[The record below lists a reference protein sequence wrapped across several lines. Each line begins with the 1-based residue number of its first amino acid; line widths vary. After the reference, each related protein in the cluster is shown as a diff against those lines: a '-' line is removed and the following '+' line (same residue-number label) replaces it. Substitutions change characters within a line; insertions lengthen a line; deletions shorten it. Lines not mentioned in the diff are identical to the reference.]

1 MAKKGS
7 FLKTVIGLGSL
18 AVAGKVA
25 YDKYKNTKE
34 KYVREETESAE
45 DVVKKY
51 NAIAESKVIEIQDE
65 EFEGCEIKASA
76 SKVVLDLSLAAIEK
90 DVYINFKS
98 QASSVVI
105 VVPEGVN
112 VTCDIEKVASRVR
125 NEVVNVDEEGIHTVY
140 VIGNA
145 SVSNVDI
152 IPVDFYGEDEDF
164 EDEDYEET
172 DNESDVKTASG
183 AEDTVK
189 DAQAASVKEDAG
201 TEAGEEKEPVGTE
214 VSEETEVPDDTAEAS
229 APEEKQEQTEQ
240 TENDSDSTSDASD
253 EISLQEV

>member
-1 MAKKGS
+1 MYILKNKQIISKQQQTGGMIMAKKGS
-7 FLKTVIGLGSL
+7 LLKTVIGLGSL

-25 YDKYKNTKE
+25 YDKYRNTKE
-34 KYVREETESAE
+34 KYVKEEKESAD

-76 SKVVLDLSLAAIEK
+76 SKVVLDLSLAVIEK

-125 NEVVNVDEEGIHTVY
+125 NEVINVDEEGIHTVY

-164 EDEDYEET
+164 EDEDVEAEADESNTDDAADAGESGENTVEAKPEVKADVDEKAEKSDGDRDDTDET
-172 DNESDVKTASG
+172 D
-183 AEDTVK
+183 
-189 DAQAASVKEDAG
+189 
-201 TEAGEEKEPVGTE
+201 
-214 VSEETEVPDDTAEAS
+214 
-229 APEEKQEQTEQ
+229 
-240 TENDSDSTSDASD
+240 
-253 EISLQEV
+253 EIPLQEV

>member
-7 FLKTVIGLGSL
+7 LLKTVIGLGSL

-25 YDKYKNTKE
+25 YDKYRNTKE
-34 KYVREETESAE
+34 KYVKEEKESAD

-76 SKVVLDLSLAAIEK
+76 SKVVLDLSLAVIEK

-125 NEVVNVDEEGIHTVY
+125 NEVINVDEEGIHTVY

-164 EDEDYEET
+164 EDEDVEAEADESNT
-172 DNESDVKTASG
+172 D
-183 AEDTVK
+183 
-189 DAQAASVKEDAG
+189 DAEDAG
-201 TEAGEEKEPVGTE
+201 ESGENTVEAKPEVKADVDEKAEKSDGDR
-214 VSEETEVPDDTAEAS
+214 DDTDE
-229 APEEKQEQTEQ
+229 T
-240 TENDSDSTSDASD
+240 D
-253 EISLQEV
+253 EIPLQEV

>member
-1 MAKKGS
+1 MYILKNKQIISKQQQTGGMIMAKKGS
-7 FLKTVIGLGSL
+7 LLKTVIGLGSL

-25 YDKYKNTKE
+25 YDKYRNTKE
-34 KYVREETESAE
+34 KYVKEEKESAD

-76 SKVVLDLSLAAIEK
+76 SKVVLDLSLAVIEK

-125 NEVVNVDEEGIHTVY
+125 NEVINVDEEGIHTVY

-145 SVSNVDI
+145 SVSNVD
-152 IPVDFYGEDEDF
+152 FYGDDEDF
-164 EDEDYEET
+164 EDEDVEAEADESNT
-172 DNESDVKTASG
+172 D
-183 AEDTVK
+183 
-189 DAQAASVKEDAG
+189 DAADAG
-201 TEAGEEKEPVGTE
+201 ESGENTVEAKPEVKADVDEKAEKSDGDR
-214 VSEETEVPDDTAEAS
+214 DDTDD
-229 APEEKQEQTEQ
+229 T
-240 TENDSDSTSDASD
+240 D
-253 EISLQEV
+253 EIPLQEV

>member
-7 FLKTVIGLGSL
+7 LLKTVIGLGSL

-25 YDKYKNTKE
+25 YDKYRNTKE
-34 KYVREETESAE
+34 KYVKEEKESAD

-76 SKVVLDLSLAAIEK
+76 SKVVLDLSLAVIEK

-125 NEVVNVDEEGIHTVY
+125 NEVINVDEEGIHTVY

-164 EDEDYEET
+164 EDEDVEAEADESNTDDAADAGESGENTVETKPEVKADVDEKAEKSDGDRDDTDET
-172 DNESDVKTASG
+172 D
-183 AEDTVK
+183 
-189 DAQAASVKEDAG
+189 
-201 TEAGEEKEPVGTE
+201 
-214 VSEETEVPDDTAEAS
+214 
-229 APEEKQEQTEQ
+229 
-240 TENDSDSTSDASD
+240 
-253 EISLQEV
+253 EIPLQEV

>member
-1 MAKKGS
+1 MYILKNKQIISKQQQTGGMIMAKKGS
-7 FLKTVIGLGSL
+7 LLKTVIGLGSL

-25 YDKYKNTKE
+25 YDKYRNTKE
-34 KYVREETESAE
+34 KYVKEEKESAD

-76 SKVVLDLSLAAIEK
+76 SKVVLDLSLAVIEK

-98 QASSVVI
+98 QASCVVI

-125 NEVVNVDEEGIHTVY
+125 NEVINVDEEGIHTVY

-164 EDEDYEET
+164 EDEDVEAEADESNT
-172 DNESDVKTASG
+172 DDAADAGESGENTVEAKPEVKADVDEKAEESDG
-183 AEDTVK
+183 DR
-189 DAQAASVKEDAG
+189 
-201 TEAGEEKEPVGTE
+201 
-214 VSEETEVPDDTAEAS
+214 DDT
-229 APEEKQEQTEQ
+229 
-240 TENDSDSTSDASD
+240 D
-253 EISLQEV
+253 EIPLQEV

>member
-7 FLKTVIGLGSL
+7 LLKTVIGLGSL

-25 YDKYKNTKE
+25 YDKYRNTKE
-34 KYVREETESAE
+34 KYVKEEKESAD

-76 SKVVLDLSLAAIEK
+76 SKVVLDLSLAVIEK

-125 NEVVNVDEEGIHTVY
+125 NEVINVDEEGIQTVY

-164 EDEDYEET
+164 EDEDVEAEADESNTDDAADAGESGENTVEAKPEVKADVDEKAEKSDGDRDDTDET
-172 DNESDVKTASG
+172 D
-183 AEDTVK
+183 
-189 DAQAASVKEDAG
+189 
-201 TEAGEEKEPVGTE
+201 
-214 VSEETEVPDDTAEAS
+214 
-229 APEEKQEQTEQ
+229 
-240 TENDSDSTSDASD
+240 
-253 EISLQEV
+253 EIPLQEV

>member
-7 FLKTVIGLGSL
+7 LLKTVIGLGSL

-25 YDKYKNTKE
+25 YDKYRNTKE
-34 KYVREETESAE
+34 KYVKEEKESAD

-76 SKVVLDLSLAAIEK
+76 SKVVLDLSLAVIEK

-105 VVPEGVN
+105 VVPEEVN

-125 NEVVNVDEEGIHTVY
+125 NEVINVDEEGIHTVY

-164 EDEDYEET
+164 EDEDVEAEADESNTDDAADAGESGENTVEAKPEVKADVDEKAEKSDGDRDDTDET
-172 DNESDVKTASG
+172 D
-183 AEDTVK
+183 
-189 DAQAASVKEDAG
+189 
-201 TEAGEEKEPVGTE
+201 
-214 VSEETEVPDDTAEAS
+214 
-229 APEEKQEQTEQ
+229 
-240 TENDSDSTSDASD
+240 
-253 EISLQEV
+253 EIPLQEV

>member
-7 FLKTVIGLGSL
+7 LLKTVIGLGSL

-25 YDKYKNTKE
+25 YDKYRNTKE
-34 KYVREETESAE
+34 KYVKEEKESAD

-76 SKVVLDLSLAAIEK
+76 SKVVLDLSLAVNEK
-90 DVYINFKS
+90 DVYINIKS

-125 NEVVNVDEEGIHTVY
+125 NEVINVDEEGIHTVY

-164 EDEDYEET
+164 EDEDVEAEADESNTDDAADAGESGENTVEAKPEVKADADEKAEKSDGDRDDTDET
-172 DNESDVKTASG
+172 D
-183 AEDTVK
+183 
-189 DAQAASVKEDAG
+189 
-201 TEAGEEKEPVGTE
+201 
-214 VSEETEVPDDTAEAS
+214 
-229 APEEKQEQTEQ
+229 
-240 TENDSDSTSDASD
+240 
-253 EISLQEV
+253 EIPLQEV

>member
-7 FLKTVIGLGSL
+7 LLKTVIGLGSL

-25 YDKYKNTKE
+25 YDKYRNTKE
-34 KYVREETESAE
+34 KYVKEEKESAD

-76 SKVVLDLSLAAIEK
+76 SKVVLDLSLAVIEK

-125 NEVVNVDEEGIHTVY
+125 NEVSNVDEEGIHTVY

-164 EDEDYEET
+164 EDEDVEAEADESNTDDAADAGESGENTVEAKPEVKADVDEKAEKSDGDRDDTDET
-172 DNESDVKTASG
+172 D
-183 AEDTVK
+183 
-189 DAQAASVKEDAG
+189 
-201 TEAGEEKEPVGTE
+201 
-214 VSEETEVPDDTAEAS
+214 
-229 APEEKQEQTEQ
+229 
-240 TENDSDSTSDASD
+240 
-253 EISLQEV
+253 EIPLQEV

>member
-7 FLKTVIGLGSL
+7 LLKTVIGLGSL

-25 YDKYKNTKE
+25 YDKYRNTKE
-34 KYVREETESAE
+34 KYVKEEKESAD

-76 SKVVLDLSLAAIEK
+76 SKVVLDLSLAVIEK

-125 NEVVNVDEEGIHTVY
+125 NEVINVDEEGIKGLVQKLTDLINNDGKVEKVDELGKKKLAYEIQKNKEGYY
-140 VIGNA
+140 VVFNFEANPDLISELERNYR
-145 SVSNVDI
+145 I
-152 IPVDFYGEDEDF
+152 TDEVIKF
-164 EDEDYEET
+164 MTIKVEE
-172 DNESDVKTASG
+172 
-183 AEDTVK
+183 
-189 DAQAASVKEDAG
+189 
-201 TEAGEEKEPVGTE
+201 
-214 VSEETEVPDDTAEAS
+214 
-229 APEEKQEQTEQ
+229 
-240 TENDSDSTSDASD
+240 
-253 EISLQEV
+253 

>member
-7 FLKTVIGLGSL
+7 LLKTVIGIGSL

-25 YDKYKNTKE
+25 YDKYRNTKE
-34 KYVREETESAE
+34 KYVKEEKESAD

-76 SKVVLDLSLAAIEK
+76 SKVVLDLSLAVIEK

-125 NEVVNVDEEGIHTVY
+125 NEVINVDEEGIHTVY

-152 IPVDFYGEDEDF
+152 IPVYFYGEDEDF
-164 EDEDYEET
+164 EDEDVEAEADESNTDDAADAGESGENTVEAKPEVKADVDEKAEKSDGDRDDTDET
-172 DNESDVKTASG
+172 D
-183 AEDTVK
+183 
-189 DAQAASVKEDAG
+189 
-201 TEAGEEKEPVGTE
+201 
-214 VSEETEVPDDTAEAS
+214 
-229 APEEKQEQTEQ
+229 
-240 TENDSDSTSDASD
+240 
-253 EISLQEV
+253 EIPLQEV

>member
-7 FLKTVIGLGSL
+7 LLKTVIGLGSL

-25 YDKYKNTKE
+25 YDKYRNTKE
-34 KYVREETESAE
+34 KYVKEEKESAD

-76 SKVVLDLSLAAIEK
+76 SKVVLDLSLAVIEK

-125 NEVVNVDEEGIHTVY
+125 NEVINVDEEGIHTVY

-164 EDEDYEET
+164 EDEDVEAEADESNT
-172 DNESDVKTASG
+172 D
-183 AEDTVK
+183 
-189 DAQAASVKEDAG
+189 DAADAG
-201 TEAGEEKEPVGTE
+201 ESGENAVEAKPEVKADVDEKAEKSDGDR
-214 VSEETEVPDDTAEAS
+214 DDTDD
-229 APEEKQEQTEQ
+229 T
-240 TENDSDSTSDASD
+240 D
-253 EISLQEV
+253 EIPLQEV

>member
-7 FLKTVIGLGSL
+7 LLKTVIGLGSL

-25 YDKYKNTKE
+25 YDKYRNTKE
-34 KYVREETESAE
+34 KYVKEENESAD

-76 SKVVLDLSLAAIEK
+76 SKVVLDLSLAVIEK

-125 NEVVNVDEEGIHTVY
+125 NEVSNVDEEGIHTVY

-164 EDEDYEET
+164 EDENVETEADESDTDDAADAGESGKDTVEAKPEVKADVDEKAEKSDGDRDDTDET
-172 DNESDVKTASG
+172 D
-183 AEDTVK
+183 
-189 DAQAASVKEDAG
+189 
-201 TEAGEEKEPVGTE
+201 
-214 VSEETEVPDDTAEAS
+214 
-229 APEEKQEQTEQ
+229 
-240 TENDSDSTSDASD
+240 
-253 EISLQEV
+253 EIPLQEV

>member
-7 FLKTVIGLGSL
+7 LLKTVIGLGSL

-25 YDKYKNTKE
+25 YDKYRNTKE
-34 KYVREETESAE
+34 KYVKEENESAD

-76 SKVVLDLSLAAIEK
+76 SKVVLDLSLAVIEK

-125 NEVVNVDEEGIHTVY
+125 NEVSNVDEEGIHTVY

-164 EDEDYEET
+164 EDEDVETEADESDTDDAADAGESGKDTVEAKPEVKADVDEKAEKSDGDRDDTDET
-172 DNESDVKTASG
+172 D
-183 AEDTVK
+183 
-189 DAQAASVKEDAG
+189 
-201 TEAGEEKEPVGTE
+201 
-214 VSEETEVPDDTAEAS
+214 
-229 APEEKQEQTEQ
+229 
-240 TENDSDSTSDASD
+240 
-253 EISLQEV
+253 EIPLQEV

>member
-1 MAKKGS
+1 MAKNGS
-7 FLKTVIGLGSL
+7 LLKTVIGLGSF

-25 YDKYKNTKE
+25 YDKYRNTKE
-34 KYVREETESAE
+34 KYVKEEKESAD

-76 SKVVLDLSLAAIEK
+76 SKVVLDLSLAVIEK

-125 NEVVNVDEEGIHTVY
+125 NEVINVDEEGIHTVY

-164 EDEDYEET
+164 EDEDVEAEA
-172 DNESDVKTASG
+172 DESNT
-183 AEDTVK
+183 
-189 DAQAASVKEDAG
+189 
-201 TEAGEEKEPVGTE
+201 
-214 VSEETEVPDDTAEAS
+214 DDTADAGESGENTVEAK
-229 APEEKQEQTEQ
+229 PEVKADVDEKAEK
-240 TENDSDSTSDASD
+240 SDGDRDDTDETD
-253 EISLQEV
+253 EIPLQEV

>member
-7 FLKTVIGLGSL
+7 LLKTVIGLGSL

-25 YDKYKNTKE
+25 YDKYRNTKE
-34 KYVREETESAE
+34 KYVKEEKESAD

-65 EFEGCEIKASA
+65 EFEGCEIKASG
-76 SKVVLDLSLAAIEK
+76 SKVVLDLSLAVIEK

-125 NEVVNVDEEGIHTVY
+125 NEVINVDEEGIHTVY

-164 EDEDYEET
+164 EDEDVEAEADESNTDDAADAGESGENTVEAKPEVKADVDEKAEKSDGDRDDTDET
-172 DNESDVKTASG
+172 D
-183 AEDTVK
+183 
-189 DAQAASVKEDAG
+189 
-201 TEAGEEKEPVGTE
+201 
-214 VSEETEVPDDTAEAS
+214 
-229 APEEKQEQTEQ
+229 
-240 TENDSDSTSDASD
+240 
-253 EISLQEV
+253 EIPLQEV

>member
-1 MAKKGS
+1 MYILKNKQIISKQQQTGGMIMAKKGS
-7 FLKTVIGLGSL
+7 LLKTVIGLGSL

-25 YDKYKNTKE
+25 YDKYRNTKE
-34 KYVREETESAE
+34 KYVKEEKESAD

-76 SKVVLDLSLAAIEK
+76 SKVVLDLSLAVIEK

-125 NEVVNVDEEGIHTVY
+125 NEVINVDEEGIHTVY

-164 EDEDYEET
+164 EDEDVEAEA
-172 DNESDVKTASG
+172 DESNT
-183 AEDTVK
+183 
-189 DAQAASVKEDAG
+189 
-201 TEAGEEKEPVGTE
+201 
-214 VSEETEVPDDTAEAS
+214 DDTADAGESGENTVEAK
-229 APEEKQEQTEQ
+229 PEVKADVDEKAEK
-240 TENDSDSTSDASD
+240 SDGDRDDTDETD
-253 EISLQEV
+253 EIPLQEV

>member
-7 FLKTVIGLGSL
+7 LLKTVIGLGSL

-25 YDKYKNTKE
+25 YDKYRNTKE
-34 KYVREETESAE
+34 KYVKEEKESAD

-76 SKVVLDLSLAAIEK
+76 SKVVLDLSLAVIEK

-98 QASSVVI
+98 QASCVVI

-125 NEVVNVDEEGIHTVY
+125 NEVINVDEEGIHTVY

-164 EDEDYEET
+164 EDEDVEAEADESNTDDAADAGESGENTVEAKPEVKADVDEKAEKSDGDRDDTDET
-172 DNESDVKTASG
+172 D
-183 AEDTVK
+183 
-189 DAQAASVKEDAG
+189 
-201 TEAGEEKEPVGTE
+201 
-214 VSEETEVPDDTAEAS
+214 
-229 APEEKQEQTEQ
+229 
-240 TENDSDSTSDASD
+240 
-253 EISLQEV
+253 EIPLQEV

>member
-7 FLKTVIGLGSL
+7 LLKTVIGLGSL

-25 YDKYKNTKE
+25 YDKYRNTKE
-34 KYVREETESAE
+34 KYVKEEKESAD

-76 SKVVLDLSLAAIEK
+76 SKVVLDLSLAVIEK

-125 NEVVNVDEEGIHTVY
+125 NEVINVDEEEIHTVY

-164 EDEDYEET
+164 EDEDVEAEADESNTDDAADAGESGENTVEAKPEVKADVDEKAEKSDGDRDDTDET
-172 DNESDVKTASG
+172 D
-183 AEDTVK
+183 
-189 DAQAASVKEDAG
+189 
-201 TEAGEEKEPVGTE
+201 
-214 VSEETEVPDDTAEAS
+214 
-229 APEEKQEQTEQ
+229 
-240 TENDSDSTSDASD
+240 
-253 EISLQEV
+253 EIPLQEV

>member
-7 FLKTVIGLGSL
+7 LLKTVIGIGSL

-25 YDKYKNTKE
+25 YDKYRNTKE
-34 KYVREETESAE
+34 KYVKEEKESAD

-76 SKVVLDLSLAAIEK
+76 SKVVLDLSLAVIEK

-125 NEVVNVDEEGIHTVY
+125 NEVINVDEEGIHTVY

-164 EDEDYEET
+164 EDEDLEAEADESNTDDAADAGESGENTVEAKPEVKADVDEKAEKSDGDRDDTDET
-172 DNESDVKTASG
+172 D
-183 AEDTVK
+183 
-189 DAQAASVKEDAG
+189 
-201 TEAGEEKEPVGTE
+201 
-214 VSEETEVPDDTAEAS
+214 
-229 APEEKQEQTEQ
+229 
-240 TENDSDSTSDASD
+240 
-253 EISLQEV
+253 EIPLQEV

>member
-7 FLKTVIGLGSL
+7 LLKTVIGLGSL

-25 YDKYKNTKE
+25 YDKYRNTKE
-34 KYVREETESAE
+34 KYVKEEKESAD

-76 SKVVLDLSLAAIEK
+76 SKVVLDLSLAVIEK

-98 QASSVVI
+98 QASCVVI

-125 NEVVNVDEEGIHTVY
+125 NEVINVDEEGIHTVY

-164 EDEDYEET
+164 EDEDVEAEADESNT
-172 DNESDVKTASG
+172 DDAADAGESGENTVEAKPEVKADVDEKAEESDG
-183 AEDTVK
+183 DR
-189 DAQAASVKEDAG
+189 
-201 TEAGEEKEPVGTE
+201 
-214 VSEETEVPDDTAEAS
+214 DDT
-229 APEEKQEQTEQ
+229 
-240 TENDSDSTSDASD
+240 D
-253 EISLQEV
+253 EIPLQEV

>member
-7 FLKTVIGLGSL
+7 LLKTVIGIGSL

-25 YDKYKNTKE
+25 YDKYRNTKE
-34 KYVREETESAE
+34 KYVKEEKESAD

-76 SKVVLDLSLAAIEK
+76 SKVVLDLSLAVIEK

-125 NEVVNVDEEGIHTVY
+125 NEVINVDEEGIHTVY

-164 EDEDYEET
+164 EAEADESNTDDAADAGESGENTVEAKPEVKADVDEKAEKSDGDRDDTDET
-172 DNESDVKTASG
+172 D
-183 AEDTVK
+183 
-189 DAQAASVKEDAG
+189 
-201 TEAGEEKEPVGTE
+201 
-214 VSEETEVPDDTAEAS
+214 
-229 APEEKQEQTEQ
+229 
-240 TENDSDSTSDASD
+240 
-253 EISLQEV
+253 EIPLQEV

>member
-1 MAKKGS
+1 MYILKNKQIISKQQQTGGMIMAKKGS
-7 FLKTVIGLGSL
+7 LLKTVIGLGSL

-25 YDKYKNTKE
+25 YDKYRNTKE
-34 KYVREETESAE
+34 KYVKEEKESAD

-76 SKVVLDLSLAAIEK
+76 SKVVLDLSLAVIEK

-125 NEVVNVDEEGIHTVY
+125 NEVINVDEEGIHTVY

-164 EDEDYEET
+164 EDEDVEAEADESNTDDAADAGESGKDTVEAKPEAKADVDEKSEKSDGDRDDTDET
-172 DNESDVKTASG
+172 D
-183 AEDTVK
+183 
-189 DAQAASVKEDAG
+189 
-201 TEAGEEKEPVGTE
+201 
-214 VSEETEVPDDTAEAS
+214 
-229 APEEKQEQTEQ
+229 
-240 TENDSDSTSDASD
+240 
-253 EISLQEV
+253 EIPLQEV

>member
-7 FLKTVIGLGSL
+7 LLKTVIGLGSL

-25 YDKYKNTKE
+25 YDKYRNTKE
-34 KYVREETESAE
+34 KYVKEEKESAD

-76 SKVVLDLSLAAIEK
+76 SKVVLDLSLAVIEK

-112 VTCDIEKVASRVR
+112 VTCDIEKVARRVR
-125 NEVVNVDEEGIHTVY
+125 NEVINVDEEGIHTVY

-164 EDEDYEET
+164 EDEDVEAEADESNTDDAADAGESGENTVEAKPEVKADVDEKAEKSDGDRDDTDET
-172 DNESDVKTASG
+172 D
-183 AEDTVK
+183 
-189 DAQAASVKEDAG
+189 
-201 TEAGEEKEPVGTE
+201 
-214 VSEETEVPDDTAEAS
+214 
-229 APEEKQEQTEQ
+229 
-240 TENDSDSTSDASD
+240 
-253 EISLQEV
+253 EIPLQEV

>member
-7 FLKTVIGLGSL
+7 LLKTVIGLGSL

-25 YDKYKNTKE
+25 YDKYRNTKE
-34 KYVREETESAE
+34 KYVKEEKESAD

-76 SKVVLDLSLAAIEK
+76 SKVVLDLSLAVIEK

-98 QASSVVI
+98 QASRVVI

-125 NEVVNVDEEGIHTVY
+125 NEVINVDEEGIHTVY

-164 EDEDYEET
+164 EDEDVEAEADESNTDDAADAGESGENTVEAKPEVKADVDEKAEKSDGDRDDTDET
-172 DNESDVKTASG
+172 D
-183 AEDTVK
+183 
-189 DAQAASVKEDAG
+189 
-201 TEAGEEKEPVGTE
+201 
-214 VSEETEVPDDTAEAS
+214 
-229 APEEKQEQTEQ
+229 
-240 TENDSDSTSDASD
+240 
-253 EISLQEV
+253 EIPLQEV

>member
-7 FLKTVIGLGSL
+7 LLKTVIGLGSL

-25 YDKYKNTKE
+25 YDKYRNTKE
-34 KYVREETESAE
+34 KYVKEEKESAD

-76 SKVVLDLSLAAIEK
+76 SKVVLDLSLAVIEK

-125 NEVVNVDEEGIHTVY
+125 NEVINVDEEGIHTVY

-164 EDEDYEET
+164 EDEDVEAEA
-172 DNESDVKTASG
+172 DESNT
-183 AEDTVK
+183 
-189 DAQAASVKEDAG
+189 
-201 TEAGEEKEPVGTE
+201 
-214 VSEETEVPDDTAEAS
+214 DDTADAGESGENTVEAK
-229 APEEKQEQTEQ
+229 PEVKADVDEKAEK
-240 TENDSDSTSDASD
+240 SDGDRDDTDETD
-253 EISLQEV
+253 EIPLQEV

>member
-7 FLKTVIGLGSL
+7 LLKTVIGLGSL

-25 YDKYKNTKE
+25 YDKYRNTKE
-34 KYVREETESAE
+34 KYAKEENESAD

-76 SKVVLDLSLAAIEK
+76 SKVVLDLSLAVIEK

-125 NEVVNVDEEGIHTVY
+125 NEVNNIDEEGIHTVY

-152 IPVDFYGEDEDF
+152 IPVDFYGEDEDL
-164 EDEDYEET
+164 EDEDVEPEAAKAADAEESKNEEGDVEEGNT
-172 DNESDVKTASG
+172 DDTADAEES
-183 AEDTVK
+183 
-189 DAQAASVKEDAG
+189 
-201 TEAGEEKEPVGTE
+201 GE
-214 VSEETEVPDDTAEAS
+214 DTAEAK
-229 APEEKQEQTEQ
+229 PEVKADVDEKAEK
-240 TENDSDSTSDASD
+240 SDGDKDDHDETD
-253 EISLQEV
+253 EIPLQEV

>member
-7 FLKTVIGLGSL
+7 LLKTVIGLGSL

-25 YDKYKNTKE
+25 YDKYRNTKE
-34 KYVREETESAE
+34 KYVKEEKESAD

-76 SKVVLDLSLAAIEK
+76 SKVVLDLSLAVIEK

-125 NEVVNVDEEGIHTVY
+125 NEVINVDEEGIHTVY

-164 EDEDYEET
+164 EDEDVEAEADESNTDDAADAGESGENTVEAKPEVKADVDEKAEKSDGDRDDTDET
-172 DNESDVKTASG
+172 D
-183 AEDTVK
+183 
-189 DAQAASVKEDAG
+189 
-201 TEAGEEKEPVGTE
+201 
-214 VSEETEVPDDTAEAS
+214 
-229 APEEKQEQTEQ
+229 
-240 TENDSDSTSDASD
+240 
-253 EISLQEV
+253 EILLQEV

>member
-1 MAKKGS
+1 MYILKNKQIISKQQQTGGMIMAKKGS
-7 FLKTVIGLGSL
+7 LLKTVIGIGSL

-25 YDKYKNTKE
+25 YDKYRNTKE
-34 KYVREETESAE
+34 KYVKEEKESAD

-76 SKVVLDLSLAAIEK
+76 SKVVLDLSLAVIEK

-125 NEVVNVDEEGIHTVY
+125 NEVINVDEEGIHTVY

-164 EDEDYEET
+164 EDEDVEAEADESNTDDAADAGESGENTVEAKPEVKADVDEKAEKSDGDRDDTDET
-172 DNESDVKTASG
+172 D
-183 AEDTVK
+183 
-189 DAQAASVKEDAG
+189 
-201 TEAGEEKEPVGTE
+201 
-214 VSEETEVPDDTAEAS
+214 
-229 APEEKQEQTEQ
+229 
-240 TENDSDSTSDASD
+240 
-253 EISLQEV
+253 EIPLQEV

>member
-7 FLKTVIGLGSL
+7 LLKTVIGLGSL

-25 YDKYKNTKE
+25 YDKYRNTKE
-34 KYVREETESAE
+34 KYVKEENESAD

-76 SKVVLDLSLAAIEK
+76 SKVVLDLSLAVIEK

-125 NEVVNVDEEGIHTVY
+125 NEVNNIDEEGIHTVY

-164 EDEDYEET
+164 EDEDVEPEAAKAADAGESKAEEGDVEEGNT
-172 DNESDVKTASG
+172 DDAADAEESG
-183 AEDTVK
+183 EDTADTQPEAK
-189 DAQAASVKEDAG
+189 ADAD
-201 TEAGEEKEPVGTE
+201 EKAEKT
-214 VSEETEVPDDTAEAS
+214 DD
-229 APEEKQEQTEQ
+229 
-240 TENDSDSTSDASD
+240 DSD
-253 EISLQEV
+253 EIALQEV

>member
-7 FLKTVIGLGSL
+7 LLKTVIGLGSL

-25 YDKYKNTKE
+25 YDKYRNTKE
-34 KYVREETESAE
+34 KYVKEEKESAD

-76 SKVVLDLSLAAIEK
+76 SKVVLDLSLAVIEK

-125 NEVVNVDEEGIHTVY
+125 NEVINVDEEGIHTVY

-164 EDEDYEET
+164 EDEDVEAEADESNT
-172 DNESDVKTASG
+172 D
-183 AEDTVK
+183 
-189 DAQAASVKEDAG
+189 DAADAG
-201 TEAGEEKEPVGTE
+201 ESGENTVEAKPE
-214 VSEETEVPDDTAEAS
+214 VKADVDERQKS
-229 APEEKQEQTEQ
+229 QTVIEM
-240 TENDSDSTSDASD
+240 TLMRLTRFRFRKYN
-253 EISLQEV
+253 

>member
-7 FLKTVIGLGSL
+7 LLKTVIGLGSL

-25 YDKYKNTKE
+25 YDKYRNTKE
-34 KYVREETESAE
+34 KYVKEEKESAD

-76 SKVVLDLSLAAIEK
+76 SKVVLDLSLAVIEK

-125 NEVVNVDEEGIHTVY
+125 NEVINVDEEGIHTVY

-145 SVSNVDI
+145 SVSNVDM

-164 EDEDYEET
+164 EDEDVEAEADESNTDDAADAGESGENTVEAKPEVKADVDEKAEKSDGDRDDTDET
-172 DNESDVKTASG
+172 D
-183 AEDTVK
+183 
-189 DAQAASVKEDAG
+189 
-201 TEAGEEKEPVGTE
+201 
-214 VSEETEVPDDTAEAS
+214 
-229 APEEKQEQTEQ
+229 
-240 TENDSDSTSDASD
+240 
-253 EISLQEV
+253 EIPLQEV

>member
-7 FLKTVIGLGSL
+7 LLKTVIGLGSL

-25 YDKYKNTKE
+25 YDKYRNTKE
-34 KYVREETESAE
+34 KYVKEEKESAD

-76 SKVVLDLSLAAIEK
+76 SKVVLDLSLAVIEK

-125 NEVVNVDEEGIHTVY
+125 NEVINVDEEGIHTVY

-164 EDEDYEET
+164 EDEDVEAEADESNTDDAADAGESGENTVETKPEGKADVDEKAEKSDGDRDDTDET
-172 DNESDVKTASG
+172 D
-183 AEDTVK
+183 
-189 DAQAASVKEDAG
+189 
-201 TEAGEEKEPVGTE
+201 
-214 VSEETEVPDDTAEAS
+214 
-229 APEEKQEQTEQ
+229 
-240 TENDSDSTSDASD
+240 
-253 EISLQEV
+253 EIPLQEV

>member
-7 FLKTVIGLGSL
+7 LLKTVIGLGSL

-25 YDKYKNTKE
+25 YDKYRNTKE
-34 KYVREETESAE
+34 KYVKEEKESAD

-76 SKVVLDLSLAAIEK
+76 SKVVLDLSLAVIEK

-125 NEVVNVDEEGIHTVY
+125 NEVINVDEEGIHTVY

-164 EDEDYEET
+164 EEYEMTMSVEIRNDKIVSIMDITGDGASSNDSYIKRAANGTSSIKGVVSQIIDKGMPEDI
-172 DNESDVKTASG
+172 
-183 AEDTVK
+183 DTVSRATCSSNAILEGCK
-189 DAQAASVKEDAG
+189 KVLEVAERPTDM
-201 TEAGEEKEPVGTE
+201 EAE
-214 VSEETEVPDDTAEAS
+214 
-229 APEEKQEQTEQ
+229 
-240 TENDSDSTSDASD
+240 
-253 EISLQEV
+253 

>member
-25 YDKYKNTKE
+25 YDKYRNTKE
-34 KYVREETESAE
+34 KYVKEEKESAD

-76 SKVVLDLSLAAIEK
+76 SKVVLDLSLAVIEK

-125 NEVVNVDEEGIHTVY
+125 NEVINVDEEGIHTVY

-164 EDEDYEET
+164 EDEDVEAEADESNT
-172 DNESDVKTASG
+172 D
-183 AEDTVK
+183 
-189 DAQAASVKEDAG
+189 DAADAG
-201 TEAGEEKEPVGTE
+201 EPGENTVEAKPEVKADADEKAEKSDGDR
-214 VSEETEVPDDTAEAS
+214 DDTDD
-229 APEEKQEQTEQ
+229 T
-240 TENDSDSTSDASD
+240 D
-253 EISLQEV
+253 EIPLQEV

>member
-7 FLKTVIGLGSL
+7 LLKTVIGIGSL

-25 YDKYKNTKE
+25 YDKYRNTKE
-34 KYVREETESAE
+34 KYVKEEKESAD

-76 SKVVLDLSLAAIEK
+76 SKVVLDLSLAVIEK

-125 NEVVNVDEEGIHTVY
+125 NEVINADEEGIHTVY

-164 EDEDYEET
+164 EDEDVEAEADESNTDDAADAGESGENTVEAKPEVKADVDEKAEKSDGDRDDTDET
-172 DNESDVKTASG
+172 D
-183 AEDTVK
+183 
-189 DAQAASVKEDAG
+189 
-201 TEAGEEKEPVGTE
+201 
-214 VSEETEVPDDTAEAS
+214 
-229 APEEKQEQTEQ
+229 
-240 TENDSDSTSDASD
+240 
-253 EISLQEV
+253 EIPLQEV

>member
-7 FLKTVIGLGSL
+7 LLKTVIGIGSL

-25 YDKYKNTKE
+25 YDKYRNTKE
-34 KYVREETESAE
+34 NYVKEEKESAD

-76 SKVVLDLSLAAIEK
+76 SKVVLDLSLAVIEK

-125 NEVVNVDEEGIHTVY
+125 NEVINVDEEGIHTVY

-164 EDEDYEET
+164 EDEDVEAEADESNTDDAADAGESGENTVEAKPEVKADVDEKAEKSDGDRDDTDET
-172 DNESDVKTASG
+172 D
-183 AEDTVK
+183 
-189 DAQAASVKEDAG
+189 
-201 TEAGEEKEPVGTE
+201 
-214 VSEETEVPDDTAEAS
+214 
-229 APEEKQEQTEQ
+229 
-240 TENDSDSTSDASD
+240 
-253 EISLQEV
+253 EIPLQEV